1 MDTLAAAPAVRA
13 ARGWTPSWPSPPT
26 TRQAAR
32 GELVEL
38 KADPGRASLETLP
51 GEIGE
56 LERVR
61 ALGPPADLFDDAPEQ
76 PVTAWR
82 SRAAAEYLSDLRARP
97 RAATGAGRGRTR

>member
-1 MDTLAAAPAVRA
+1 VAEPTDDAPGR
-13 ARGWTPSWPSPPT
+13 
-26 TRQAAR
+26 AR

-38 KADPGRASLETLP
+38 KADPGRATLETLL

-76 PVTAWR
+76 P
-82 SRAAAEYLSDLRARP
+82 
-97 RAATGAGRGRTR
+97 